1 MRVPLAAALVS
12 QILLAGSAVAQPTSI
27 DLGDISS
34 SQGDAIPV
42 SVVSPGQIQWYRL
55 EVSVE
60 FSLTTERQLT
70 ISTTGITGSD
80 LEDTEIGLYR
90 ATGQLVG
97 SDDDDGFERFS
108 QLRFGGVVSAGP
120 DGPLEIGTY
129 YLAVGGYNM
138 SFAPNFSV
146 SSTSLNT
153 GPFTLR
159 INADGIP
166 IIVWNEVSGEQPAG
180 ETLEAAQVPLGAGPL
195 RGIMGTLGPNQ
206 ADVYKINICSPID
219 FAGTTVGY
227 TTLDTQLS
235 LFDENGL
242 GISFS
247 DDASSPQSLLTNQFV
262 TEPGN
267 YYLAISELDR
277 DPSSAGG
284 PIWQDNPFDIE
295 RAPDGPGAAGALT
308 SWASDF
314 SGSGGSYIIRLFG
327 TCFPT
332 TTPVCVA
339 DVDDGNGT
347 GTPDGAVTID
357 DLLYYITI
365 FQQGAS
371 GADVD
376 DGTGTGVH
384 DGAVTIDDL
393 LYYLVRFQ
401 DGC

>member
-1 MRVPLAAALVS
+1 MRLPLAAVLVS
-12 QILLAGSAVAQPTSI
+12 QILASGSALAQPTSI

-34 SQGDAIPV
+34 SQGDAIPI

-55 EVSVE
+55 AVSVE
-60 FSLTTERQLT
+60 FSLSTERQLT

-80 LEDTEIGLYR
+80 LDDTEIGLYR
-90 ATGQLVG
+90 STGQLVA
-97 SDDDDGFERFS
+97 SDDDDGIDRFS

-120 DGPLEIGTY
+120 DGPLDIGTY

-138 SFAPNFSV
+138 SFAPNFGA

-180 ETLEAAQVPLGAGPL
+180 ETLETAQIPLGAGPL

-219 FAGTTVGY
+219 FAATTVGY
-227 TTLDTQLS
+227 TTLDTQLY
-235 LFDENGL
+235 LFDENGM
-242 GISFS
+242 GVTFN
-247 DDASSPQSLLTNQFV
+247 DDASSSQSLLTNQFV

-277 DPSSAGG
+277 DPSSATG
-284 PIWQDNPFDIE
+284 PIWLDDPFDIE
-295 RAPDGPGAAGALT
+295 RAPDGPGAAGALN

-332 TTPVCVA
+332 TTPECVA

-357 DLLYYITI
+357 DLLYYISI

-371 GADVD
+371 SADVD